1 MKLHAHKLVISGI
14 TLCLIFL
21 CACSDK
27 SADNASQKAIP
38 AEETAVSAAVDQV
51 QQEEKVGEP
60 LDVIARVGDQTITFT
75 EINTMINSAAIVGL
89 SMPNWAHRN
98 VIPSASPCCT
108 S

>member
-1 MKLHAHKLVISGI
+1 M
-14 TLCLIFL
+14 CLIFL

-27 SADNASQKAIP
+27 SAGNASQKAIP

-98 VIPSASPCCT
+98 VIPSALPCWI